1 MPRAAPSVAAS
12 RRHRVPGLAELA
24 RLHGVQS
31 FYYDFSHGR
40 RSASPEALIALL
52 RALGAPVERPADV
65 GEALR
70 ARREA
75 SWRTPLEPVHL
86 AWDGRPLP
94 IELRLP
100 AVHANARAQCTLAME
115 DGDAR
120 VWRARLA
127 ELEREAEHEHF
138 VAKRLPLPSPLPAGY
153 HRLRIEGIGQPAET
167 LVISAP
173 RRAYGPDRREWAGF
187 LPLYAL
193 RSRRSLALGDLGDLH
208 ELARWLGALGGSYV
222 GTLPLFA
229 AFLDPGVEPFEPSPY
244 APASRLFWNEL
255 YLDLERAPGLE
266 RSAAARELIASQEF
280 RRPARREVGRDSVD
294 WRRVAELKQRVLA
307 DVAGSFDTSDPSFRR
322 FVARRPRLRQYA
334 EFRAAARRLGVP
346 WSEWPARL
354 RDGRLRASDL
364 DPADVRYHEYVQF
377 AMDEQLAELAPARG
391 ADASSTG
398 ERRGAGP
405 AEGGRAG
412 EQEGRTG
419 AQGSRRASDTRREES
434 RPPALMPPA
443 EDEASSEPLPAGLY
457 LDIPLGVH
465 RHGYDAWA
473 NPRLFPE
480 GISAGAPPD
489 ALFGGGQDW
498 GFPPIHPE
506 ELRRSGYR
514 YFIDSLRTVMPFAGA
529 LRFDHVMS
537 LHRLYWIPLGFGA
550 KEGTYVRYRPDEY
563 YAILSLE
570 SHRHRT
576 RIVGEDLGTVPQ
588 EVRARMG
595 RHHIGRMY
603 VLQYEAVP
611 TNLPPVGAV
620 IPGSVASLNTHDMP
634 PFRGFWKGED
644 IADRQELGLAD
655 EHAVRAELR
664 TRADLREKLASFL
677 TAEGWLESSADE
689 QKVLRAALSFLAAG
703 DDWLTLAGLEDL
715 WGEDRPQNVPGT
727 DEERPNW
734 RRRARLSLDEMK
746 RDAVVEGILRTID
759 RIRRHPRNSH
769 G

>member
-1 MPRAAPSVAAS
+1 MPRAVPSAAAS

-24 RLHGVQS
+24 RLHGVQP
-31 FYYDFSHGR
+31 FYYDISHQR

-65 GEALR
+65 PEALR

-75 SWRTPLEPVHL
+75 SWRAPLEPVHL

-100 AVHANARAQCTLAME
+100 AVHANARALCTFAME
-115 DGDAR
+115 DGDVR

-127 ELEREAEHEHF
+127 ELEVEAEHEPF
-138 VAKRLPLPSPLPAGY
+138 VAKKLPIPSPLPPGY
-153 HRLRIEGIGQPAET
+153 HRLRIEGIGEPAET

-173 RRAYGPDRREWAGF
+173 RRAYGADRREWGGF

-193 RSRRSLALGDLGDLH
+193 RSRRSLALGDLGDLQQ
-208 ELARWLGALGGSYV
+208 LARWLGALGASCV

-255 YLDLERAPGLE
+255 YLDLERAPALE
-266 RSAAARELIASQEF
+266 RSTAARELITSRGF
-280 RRPARREVGRDSVD
+280 RRAARREVGRDSVD
-294 WRRVAELKQRVLA
+294 WRRVAELKQQVLA
-307 DVAGSFDTSDPSFRR
+307 AVAGSFDASDPRFRSFL
-322 FVARRPRLRQYA
+322 ARRPRLGQYA
-334 EFRAAARRLGVP
+334 RFRAAAHRLGAP
-346 WSEWPARL
+346 WSEWPARM
-354 RDGRLRASDL
+354 RDGRLRPSDV

-377 AMDEQLAELAPARG
+377 AMDQQLGELAAATRGGEWASGRGEDRRGSQLALPEGPTARRAARG
-391 ADASSTG
+391 KGRVSHSPPPPLPPSADAG
-398 ERRGAGP
+398 RGDERP
-405 AEGGRAG
+405 
-412 EQEGRTG
+412 
-419 AQGSRRASDTRREES
+419 
-434 RPPALMPPA
+434 
-443 EDEASSEPLPAGLY
+443 PAGLY

-465 RHGYDAWA
+465 RNGYDVWA
-473 NPRLFPE
+473 NPLLFPE

-506 ELRRSGYR
+506 ELRRSGYQ

-537 LHRLYWIPLGFGA
+537 LHRLYWIPRGFGA

-570 SHRHRT
+570 SHRHGT

-611 TNLPPVGAV
+611 TNVPPVGAV

-644 IADRQELGLAD
+644 IADRQELGLVD
-655 EHAVRAELR
+655 ECAVRAELR

-677 TAEGWLESSADE
+677 TAEGWLESSAEE
-689 QKVLRAALSFLAAG
+689 QMVLRAALSYLAAG

-727 DEERPNW
+727 DEQRPNW

-746 RDAVVEGILRTID
+746 RDPAVEEVLRTID
-759 RIRRHPRNSH
+759 RIRRDPRNSH